1 MKFALLIRSNPPS
14 EAGMLP
20 SKDGH
25 VAMIKFANDLVAAG
39 ALADAVGLHPTKD
52 ATRVTLSVS
61 PGTDKQVAVTRGP
74 FPATELVGG
83 WWILDVK
90 DEQEAIE
97 WAKKCPLPVVGA
109 STTVEIRRIFMAED
123 LGPETF
129 SDEMRAEAERIQEK
143 MKTGRE

>member
-1 MKFALLIRSNPPS
+1 MRSNPAS

-25 VAMIKFANDLVAAG
+25 AAMIKFANDLVSAG
-39 ALADAVGLHPTKD
+39 VLADAVGLHPTED

-61 PGTDKQVAVTRGP
+61 PGTDKEVDVTRGP
-74 FPATELVGG
+74 FPVTELVGG

-97 WAKKCPLPVVGA
+97 WVKKCPLPVVGD
-109 STTVEIRRIFMAED
+109 STTVEIRRVFMAED
-123 LGPETF
+123 LGGETF
-129 SDEMRAEAERIQEK
+129 SDEMRAEAESIQEK
-143 MKTGRE
+143 MKMGREGK